1 MQSACLM
8 VGCKGVKVMKKLT
21 VATVAVLAFL
31 LVAPSTLTYAATPVA
46 GNDPAPTSF
55 TRADRSAINIFFGTS
70 TSFDALPAGFK
81 KYLKDNATLPGGRRA
96 LMRGRPLA
104 GNLMKLLRPAP
115 KDLMDG
121 LSIGKGSVRVVMI
134 GRNVVLLR
142 SKGNIVLDYVA
153 LRLRL

>member
-1 MQSACLM
+1 
-8 VGCKGVKVMKKLT
+8 MKKLT

-31 LVAPSTLTYAATPVA
+31 LVAPSNLAYAATPVA

-55 TRADRSAINIFFGTS
+55 TRADRSTIYLFFGTKEN
-70 TSFDALPAGFK
+70 FNALPKGLQN
-81 KYLKDNATLPGGRRA
+81 YLIENATLPGGRRA
-96 LMRGRPLA
+96 LTKGRPLA

-115 KDLMDG
+115 KGLMDG
-121 LSIGKGSVRVVMI
+121 LSISRGSTRVVLV

-142 SKGNIVLDYVA
+142 SKGNVVLDFVA